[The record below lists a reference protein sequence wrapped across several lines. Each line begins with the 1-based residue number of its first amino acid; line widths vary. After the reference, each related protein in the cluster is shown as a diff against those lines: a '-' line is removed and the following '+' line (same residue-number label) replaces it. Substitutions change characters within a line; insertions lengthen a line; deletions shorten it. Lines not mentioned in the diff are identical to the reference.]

1 MAKANSTLSPIEPK
15 NQDAGLT
22 TLCDP
27 EHSTL
32 WGLVLNLYD
41 IHATLKLLEHYVSG
55 RINCERCDLTEGVAH
70 MLVNSIWQCQI
81 AASSFAEK
89 YEERFPDKID
99 DGQFLSDV
107 STKIQEAAVVLQY
120 AHAEYEK
127 EGSKDADRLSSIIAL
142 GAMSRYLDNFG
153 TEFEIYD
160 GGEMGD
166 GVARI
171 FATLTQNITTQANDL
186 MQHVNS
192 LDTRTSKDI
201 LGWAAYHLLSEA
213 GNELTG
219 FIERH
224 KDNVETGSDESV
236 NSEENQDG

>member
-81 AASSFAEK
+81 AANSFSEK
-89 YEERFPDKID
+89 YEERSPEKID
-99 DGQFLSDV
+99 DEQFLDDV
-107 STKIQEAAVVLQY
+107 SCKIQEAAVVLKY

-127 EGSKDADRLSSIIAL
+127 EDSKDADRLSSIIAL
-142 GAMSRYLDNFG
+142 GAMSKHLGNFES
-153 TEFEIYD
+153 EFEIYA
-160 GGEMGD
+160 GKMSD
-166 GVARI
+166 GVVRI
-171 FATLTQNITTQANDL
+171 FAKLAKDITFQANIIL
-186 MQHVNS
+186 QHVSS
-192 LDTRTSKDI
+192 LDTRTSKDV
-201 LGWAAYHLLSEA
+201 LGHAAHRLLSEA

-224 KDNVETGSDESV
+224 KDHVETGSDESV

>member
-1 MAKANSTLSPIEPK
+1 MAKANTTLSPIEPK

-41 IHATLKLLEHYVSG
+41 IHATLKLLEYYTGG
-55 RINCERCDLTEGVAH
+55 RMDCERCNLTEALAH

-81 AASSFAEK
+81 AANSFSEK
-89 YEERFPDKID
+89 YEERSPEKID
-99 DGQFLSDV
+99 DEQFLDDV
-107 STKIQEAAVVLQY
+107 SCKIQEAAVVLKY

-127 EGSKDADRLSSIIAL
+127 EDSKDADRLSSIIAL

-171 FATLTQNITTQANDL
+171 FAKLAQNITTQANDL

-192 LDTRTSKDI
+192 LDTRTSKDV
-201 LGWAAYHLLSEA
+201 LGHAAHRLLSEA

-224 KDNVETGSDESV
+224 KDHVETGSDESV

>member
-1 MAKANSTLSPIEPK
+1 MAKANTTLSPIEPK

-32 WGLVLNLYD
+32 WGLTLNLYD
-41 IHATLKLLEHYVSG
+41 IHAALTMLEKHASERIGCKACYV
-55 RINCERCDLTEGVAH
+55 TECMSH
-70 MLVNSIWQCQI
+70 MLVNITSQCQI
-81 AASSFAEK
+81 AASSFSEK
-89 YEERFPDKID
+89 YEEKFPDKID

-107 STKIQEAAVVLQY
+107 STKIQEAAVVLKY

-142 GAMSRYLDNFG
+142 GALSRYLDNFG

-171 FATLTQNITTQANDL
+171 FAKLAQNITTQANDL

-201 LGWAAYHLLSEA
+201 LGWAAYRLLSEA

-224 KDNVETGSDESV
+224 KDHVETGSDESV